1 MSIKIYKYQKVT
13 DEFTTHLLVEPDYQD
28 GDDKITELCNIDND
42 TYVSVPDG
50 VTLPSQPEII
60 SETLSEVVLTDELKS
75 QIKKE
80 SVHVQLI
87 NQRVVEKIRDKYSE
101 NDEFSVSRNKVA
113 SEPESDVN
121 FNEYNTYIKS
131 CVSWGVSEKSKLGL

>member
-1 MSIKIYKYQKVT
+1 MLIKIYKYQKVT
-13 DEFTTHLLVEPDYQD
+13 DKFTTYLLVEPDYQE
-28 GDDKITELCNIDND
+28 GDNRITELCNIDNN
-42 TYVSVPDG
+42 TYVSVPDD
-50 VTLPSQPEII
+50 VILPSQPEII
-60 SETLSEVVLTDELKS
+60 SKTLSEVILTDELRY

-113 SEPESDVN
+113 SEPESEIN
-121 FNEYNTYIKS
+121 FNEYNTYVKS
-131 CVSWGVSEKSKLGL
+131 CISWGINEKAKLGL